1 MTKYEDLPRDEAGDI
16 IARQVEF
23 PIEVGL
29 ASPIALGGREVAR
42 LSVREPKVGD
52 IEVANKE
59 KNGLARM
66 IRMITLVAELSPGE
80 VSEMGSRDY
89 VLLQDLLE
97 VFL

>member
-1 MTKYEDLPRDEAGDI
+1 MTKHEDLPRDEAGDI

-23 PIEVGL
+23 PIDVEL
-29 ASPIALGGREVAR
+29 ASPIALDGREVTR
-42 LSVREPKVGD
+42 LSVRELKVGD

-59 KNGLARM
+59 QNGLARM
-66 IRMITLVAELSPGE
+66 IWMITLVAELSPGE
-80 VSEMGSRDY
+80 VSKMGSRDY